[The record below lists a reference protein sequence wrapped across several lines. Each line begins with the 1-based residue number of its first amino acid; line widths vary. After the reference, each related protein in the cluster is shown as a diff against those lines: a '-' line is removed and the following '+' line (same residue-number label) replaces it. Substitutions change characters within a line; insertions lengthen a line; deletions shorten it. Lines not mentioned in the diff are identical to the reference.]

1 MEDLDKLYLTK
12 WLMKKF
18 GKDLGKKGFKAD
30 IEKDLLKEFEDALED
45 ETVLSKGS
53 GRSSERRKERGQRG
67 RRGAGQ
73 RRPQVNARPSRGPDG
88 SE

>member
-1 MEDLDKLYLTK
+1 
-12 WLMKKF
+12 MKKF

-45 ETVLSKGS
+45 ETVLSGS
-53 GRSSERRKERGQRG
+53 GRSSERRKERGHRG

-73 RRPQVNARPSRGPDG
+73 RRPQLNDRRTDG